1 MSVNLKKGQKVDLRK
16 PDGGTLH
23 RVMVG
28 LGWDEVEQ
36 PRKWFAPKPQPI
48 DCDATAFLCEDD
60 KVKAVKDV
68 VYFGNLKHE
77 SGAVMHMGDN
87 LTGEGDGDD
96 EQIYIDLDAVPA
108 RINKNVVCV
117 IIYQAVERKQ
127 HFGLI
132 QNAFARVFDVDT
144 GKEICKFDLSEN
156 YAGKTAMICGEVYR
170 DGNGWKFN
178 AIGEAT
184 NDPNISSMMYRYK

>member
-1 MSVNLKKGQKVDLRK
+1 MSVNLRKGQKVDLRK
-16 PDGGTLH
+16 PDGGSLH

-108 RINKNVVCV
+108 RINKIVVCV
-117 IIYQAVERKQ
+117 NIYQAVERKQ

-156 YAGKTAMICGEVYR
+156 YVGKTAMICGEVYR